1 MVALHHNGTR
11 FWGHVTLARTVTRTH
26 TACTHSLPIFTP
38 YSLHAHCVP
47 PCASGHSVIGD
58 GHTLSAPF
66 PYLYATMYSVATDIR
81 TVSRTGPHLRQGLR
95 LVLEVPTDAHTR
107 THYQATPCLHTV
119 APHNPHID
127 STLLHTCTHS
137 LAHMPT
143 RTILVHELA
152 PLWHTVPHLPTH

>member
-11 FWGHVTLARTVTRTH
+11 FWGRVTLARTVTRTH
-26 TACTHSLPIFTP
+26 TACAHSLPIFTT

-95 LVLEVPTDAHTR
+95 LVLEVPTDAHTTR
-107 THYQATPCLHTV
+107 MHTLCYPYSPPTLCMHTLTRAPEQYPCTHIVHAAQHGILR
-119 APHNPHID
+119 
-127 STLLHTCTHS
+127 TLLHS
-137 LAHMPT
+137 LT
-143 RTILVHELA
+143 
-152 PLWHTVPHLPTH
+152 